1 MGAMLYGNQETEVIQ
16 RQAEE
21 RGLQS
26 KFGVQEFHIPEVS
39 RGAPQVLNG
48 VLVEVRMEDCK
59 PSVNHC
65 TLQTSWLPASV
76 HNVEKETV
84 PLLMLLNVSGMPLRS
99 KLVVKRK
106 TRVRHVG
113 EIFYMSLLANRK
125 HK

>member
-106 TRVRHVG
+106 TCWG
-113 EIFYMSLLANRK
+113 NILYEPFSK
-125 HK
+125 

>member
-1 MGAMLYGNQETEVIQ
+1 M
-16 RQAEE
+16 
-21 RGLQS
+21 
-26 KFGVQEFHIPEVS
+26 
-39 RGAPQVLNG
+39 LNG

-84 PLLMLLNVSGMPLRS
+84 PLLMLLNVSGMPLWS

-113 EIFYMSLLANRK
+113 EIFYMSLLANRE

>member
-1 MGAMLYGNQETEVIQ
+1 MGAVLYGNQETEVIQ
-16 RQAEE
+16 RQAKE

-26 KFGVQEFHIPEVS
+26 KFGVQEIHIPEGS

-65 TLQTSWLPASV
+65 TLQVSWLPASV
-76 HNVEKETV
+76 NNVEEETV
-84 PLLMLLNVSGMPLRS
+84 PLLMLLDVSGMPLWS

-106 TRVRHVG
+106 TRVRRVG
-113 EIFYMSLLANRK
+113 EIFYMSLLANRE